1 MVDRTTILQ
10 GMEVYGSDDAFIGV
24 VEQVTETGFK
34 MHDEE
39 IAFDAVTR
47 TERDRLYLHS
57 AGTRYHPQARPDDS
71 ADEADR
77 AER

>member
-1 MVDRTTILQ
+1 MVDQTAILQ

-24 VEQVTETGFK
+24 VEQVTETGFM

-39 IAFDAVTR
+39 IAFGAVDHVDH
-47 TERDRLYLHS
+47 DRLTLRG

-71 ADEADR
+71 SEEAEHAGR
-77 AER
+77 